1 MKKDSVLVKVIAVAA
16 TIAVDVA
23 VLFFGSAAV
32 FTKNRLNR
40 LAYFLKCRFC
50 GLSPRSSQR

>member
-1 MKKDSVLVKVIAVAA
+1 MKKDSVLVKVIAVAD

-23 VLFFGSAAV
+23 VLFLV
-32 FTKNRLNR
+32 RQLCLQKNRLNR

>member
-23 VLFFGSAAV
+23 VLFFGSASV
-32 FTKNRLNR
+32 FT
-40 LAYFLKCRFC
+40 
-50 GLSPRSSQR
+50 